1 MEPTRYN
8 AMQFHVYTCSMRLV
22 CLYVRTGEK
31 NILYSC
37 KHTQIHAHLFEAACC
52 VVLLRHKAFIALVF
66 FSIHLAR
73 NKRKEIRRDAVI
85 MMFLVQCLTHK
96 CNERSFNLHTCPC
109 IWVYVYV
116 TESICFRYCLVVCET
131 RWMAYPLLLPLEL
144 CLFDRLARH
153 TIILDLF
160 CVCFF
165 FLSLFFKLCVYHL
178 PWTRNHYTV
187 QPMYAQTK

>member
-1 MEPTRYN
+1 MCT
-8 AMQFHVYTCSMRLV
+8 HVACGWFV
-22 CLYVRTGEK
+22 CTYVRERKIYFIHT
-31 NILYSC
+31 S
-37 KHTQIHAHLFEAACC
+37 TQIHAHLFKAACC

-66 FSIHLAR
+66 FAIHLSR

-96 CNERSFNLHTCPC
+96 CNERSFNLHTCACVFGCVCVCDREYMFSLLPC
-109 IWVYVYV
+109 
-116 TESICFRYCLVVCET
+116 CVCVCDTTKGNE
-131 RWMAYPLLLPLEL
+131 WMAYPLLLPLEL

-160 CVCFF
+160 GVCSF
-165 FLSLFFKLCVYHL
+165 FLLFFKLCVYHL